1 MSSINLQGLIDKV
14 LGMAQTAIYNRNNN
28 SSDYWKNDNDKL
40 AVERRRDA
48 ALAIGQQAIDAKK
61 EDEWKR
67 RMDLSRYG
75 ANDPLVREG
84 MPNASKLDQIR
95 EENAGELARK
105 QLGLDFDKYKLGRD
119 IDVDIYKTETDRYLK
134 EKELAGKG
142 DNAADEIEAITG
154 ALSLTGLPEQTRKAL
169 EGRLNSIY
177 SGTPAPEGGKA
188 ETPQA
193 LPTPAPVQDVGGSV
207 GKFLGENPSTGP
219 SVADINAFRGK
230 SAPGPSIF
238 SPNDQPRTRPLDG
251 LSSGASAVPPPSGF
265 GGSVGKVLYGAT
277 HPFETAEKPLT
288 FTRASSP
295 ARDAIDKAAFETF
308 PNAVKD
314 TAKAAV
320 EGTAEFGR
328 NVSRGYD
335 AKKEEEAKRKRK
347 NLGYM

>member
-1 MSSINLQGLIDKV
+1 MANIDLKNLIDTIIGMARESLDLRKRNAEASWYGGNKDEEEYWKEMRRRNTELELRGAEGKNRLAEREMINTGDLEKQRVADAGALARQGLTNEATRYTADQNLQAHQYTADTNYAMKRDELNKGYDPELIKAHAAV
-14 LGMAQTAIYNRNNN
+14 IANVN
-28 SSDYWKNDNDKL
+28 SSPE
-40 AVERRRDA
+40 AVA
-48 ALAIGQQAIDAKK
+48 SSQAAIDWYTKEATKK
-61 EDEWKR
+61 R
-67 RMDLSRYG
+67 QP
-75 ANDPLVREG
+75 ARE
-84 MPNASKLDQIR
+84 
-95 EENAGELARK
+95 
-105 QLGLDFDKYKLGRD
+105 
-119 IDVDIYKTETDRYLK
+119 
-134 EKELAGKG
+134 
-142 DNAADEIEAITG
+142 
-154 ALSLTGLPEQTRKAL
+154 ALT
-169 EGRLNSIY
+169 
-177 SGTPAPEGGKA
+177 

-335 AKKEEEAKRKRK
+335 AKKEEEAKKKRK

>member
-1 MSSINLQGLIDKV
+1 MAIDLKNLIDQV
-14 LGMAQTAIYNRNNN
+14 LGMA
-28 SSDYWKNDNDKL
+28 
-40 AVERRRDA
+40 RDSM
-48 ALAIGQQAIDAKK
+48 DMKK
-61 EDEWKR
+61 RKFAME
-67 RMDLSRYG
+67 DLSG
-75 ANDPLVREG
+75 NDLTQQRNYEIQKELNKQHGQMEQTSLEGKNRLAEREMINSG
-84 MPNASKLDQIR
+84 DLEKQR
-95 EENAGELARK
+95 EVNAGELARK

-142 DNAADEIEAITG
+142 NNVADEIEAITG

-207 GKFLGENPSTGP
+207 GKFLGENPSAGP
-219 SVADINAFRGK
+219 SMADVGAFRGK
-230 SAPGPSIF
+230 PAPGPSIF
-238 SPNDQPRTRPLDG
+238 SPNDQPRMRPLDG
-251 LSSGASAVPPPSGF
+251 LSSGASAAPASAATPPSGF

>member
-1 MSSINLQGLIDKV
+1 MANIDLKNLIDTIVGMARESMDLRKRYTGENGKDKDEEYWKEIRRRNTELELRGAEGKNRLAEREMINAGDLEKQRVSDAGALARQGLANEASRYTADK
-14 LGMAQTAIYNRNNN
+14 GFDSHRYTADTNYAMKRDELNKGYDPELIKAHAAVIANVN
-28 SSDYWKNDNDKL
+28 SSPE
-40 AVERRRDA
+40 AVA
-48 ALAIGQQAIDAKK
+48 SSQAAIDWYTKEATKK
-61 EDEWKR
+61 R
-67 RMDLSRYG
+67 QP
-75 ANDPLVREG
+75 ARE
-84 MPNASKLDQIR
+84 
-95 EENAGELARK
+95 
-105 QLGLDFDKYKLGRD
+105 
-119 IDVDIYKTETDRYLK
+119 
-134 EKELAGKG
+134 
-142 DNAADEIEAITG
+142 
-154 ALSLTGLPEQTRKAL
+154 ALT
-169 EGRLNSIY
+169 
-177 SGTPAPEGGKA
+177 

-238 SPNDQPRTRPLDG
+238 SPNDQPWMRPLDG
-251 LSSGASAVPPPSGF
+251 LSSGASAAPASAATPPSGF